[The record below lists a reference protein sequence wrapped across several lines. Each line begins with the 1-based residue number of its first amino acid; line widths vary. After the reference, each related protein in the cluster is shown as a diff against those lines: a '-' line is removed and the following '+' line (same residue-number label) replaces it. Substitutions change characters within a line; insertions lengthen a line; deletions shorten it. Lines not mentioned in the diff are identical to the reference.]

1 MAATN
6 PYRVRDLVRMYG
18 WEIMVY
24 LSNIGVNLLSD
35 AQILF
40 VDSGSTNALDS
51 DDTVH
56 GHSFYQP
63 LATIDYAIGL
73 CTADQ
78 GDIILVSPGHTETIS
93 AAAGIDLDVD
103 DVTIIGVGTNDKR
116 PKISFSDAASTFEIN
131 ADNVTVRNLQFVGT
145 ATGGTTVA
153 IDIKTGSDYV
163 TIEDCKFYET
173 ANTLE
178 LITCISAE
186 DKTDYL
192 TIKNC
197 EFKNLAGGD
206 NVACLLTEAD
216 EHDFLRVEGCDFL
229 GDWTNACLDLNAAAI
244 VYPLIKD
251 CTFVNVD
258 GTAGKAVLLDGST
271 VCTFRNCHAAT
282 GKGDGY
288 PVSDISASFELGCTA
303 CEAGA
308 IEYAGMGSKT
318 ATDLSA

>member
-6 PYRVRDLVRMYG
+6 PMRVSDLIAKYG
-18 WEIMVY
+18 WQIMPY
-24 LSNIGVNLLSD
+24 LSNLGSTLLAE
-35 AQILF
+35 AQVLF
-40 VDSGSTNALDS
+40 VDSGATEAS
-51 DDTVH
+51 DADDGVH
-56 GHSFYQP
+56 GHSMKTP

-78 GDIILVSPGHTETIS
+78 GDIILVSPGHTETIA

-103 DVTIIGVGTNDKR
+103 DVTIIGCGINDKR
-116 PKISFSDAASTFEIN
+116 PKISFSAEDSTFEIN
-131 ADNVTVRNLQFVGT
+131 ADNVTIKNLQFVGT
-145 ATGGTTVA
+145 KTGGATVG

-163 TIEDCKFYET
+163 TIEGCKFYET

-178 LITCISAE
+178 LLTAITAE

-192 TIKNC
+192 TIRNC
-197 EFKNLAGGD
+197 DFLNLAGGD
-206 NVACLLTEAD
+206 NVAALLTEGD
-216 EHDFLRVEGCDFL
+216 EHDFLVVEGCTFI

-244 VYPLIKD
+244 DYPLVRN
-251 CTFVNVD
+251 CTMVNVD
-258 GTAGKAVLLDGST
+258 ATTGKAILLDAST
-271 VCTFRNCHAAT
+271 VATMVDLRVAT

-288 PVSDISASFELGCTA
+288 PVSDVSASFEINCHA

-308 IEYAGMGSKT
+308 ITYAGMGSKT